1 MVLYVEQRAVQ
12 FVGYALLNLGANPD
26 TAAPSSVLTLPL
38 GWTAMGYYDAE
49 MKSLIERFWW
59 NTFAVF
65 AWLQRCAPKAKVA
78 ICALASAAQ
87 GSALGERLCL
97 SLAKAKAA
105 WFLAALDA
113 LGWLLALYV
122 GTGRW
127 LSAIFTVRW
136 DPLGRSR
143 QLIPLRGIRRGPRSF
158 SIAGGTSERER
169 RIVAWFYRWHE
180 APDDDD
186 WRACLARF
194 GLAACPAHM
203 LLLEG
208 DLDRAVKVAEIRLG
222 GSGRRGERTVVATN
236 AVRLASSG
244 EAAGGDAGA
253 TGVALVSGPTPISGL
268 SPARLIKDA
277 LAA

>member
-1 MVLYVEQRAVQ
+1 M
-12 FVGYALLNLGANPD
+12 GYALLNLGANPD
-26 TAAPSSVLTLPL
+26 TAAPSRVRTLTL
-38 GWTAMGYYDAE
+38 GWTDMGYYDAE
-49 MKSLIERFWW
+49 MKGLIERFWW

-78 ICALASAAQ
+78 C
-87 GSALGERLCL
+87 C
-97 SLAKAKAA
+97 
-105 WFLAALDA
+105 LAALDA
-113 LGWLLALYV
+113 LGWLLALYA
-122 GTGRW
+122 GAGRW

-143 QLIPLRGIRRGPRSF
+143 QLIPLRGIRRGPRAF
-158 SIAGGTSERER
+158 SVGGGASERER
-169 RIVAWFYRWHE
+169 RVVAWFYRWHE

-194 GLAACPAHM
+194 GLAACPTHT

-222 GSGRRGERTVVATN
+222 GAGSRGERTVVATS
-236 AVRLASSG
+236 AARLASSG
-244 EAAGGDAGA
+244 EAAEGGDAGA
-253 TGVALVSGPTPISGL
+253 TRVIPVSGPTPISGL